1 MAKGWR
7 KIGKVKR
14 RPNTLAYV
22 DASGNVYEKPIPRRG
37 KKRSRKRK

>member
-22 DASGNVYEKPIPRRG
+22 DASGNVYEKPIP
-37 KKRSRKRK
+37 KKKSRKK